1 MIEKTTCPL
10 AIVENER
17 KVKILKDMITQLE
30 LEEKYPGYLDGKYND
45 DVADFL
51 EGK

>member
-1 MIEKTTCPL
+1 MSEEITCPL

-17 KVKILKDMITQLE
+17 KVKILEDMLIQLE